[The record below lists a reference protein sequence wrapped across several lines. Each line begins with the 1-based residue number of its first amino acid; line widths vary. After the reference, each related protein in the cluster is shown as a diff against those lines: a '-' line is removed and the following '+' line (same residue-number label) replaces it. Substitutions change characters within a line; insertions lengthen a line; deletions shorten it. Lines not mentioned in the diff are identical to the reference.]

1 MPPHGSNHPGEQRA
15 HVSVGG
21 LPYLLALPA
30 ALSAASSS
38 FPLLLFLHGA
48 GESGSNPQEL
58 LAEGATG
65 TPTSLAKAHA
75 PHLEQF
81 IVASP
86 QTDRGWDGQPGEL
99 VVKLL
104 DELLEDKRLK
114 IDAHR
119 VYLSGVSMGGAGVWS
134 VASAHPARFAAIVP
148 VCGYGNAERVA
159 SALAASPARHTP
171 KIFVWHGANDVV
183 VPVGA
188 SDEVVAALKARGRTD
203 VRYERIAASPA
214 PVGWPDYTGHAAWL
228 PAFAA
233 ESSLWPWLL
242 EQRLSS

>member
-15 HVSVGG
+15 HLSVGG

-159 SALAASPARHTP
+159 SALAASPAAQGQGPHRRALRADRRLARARRLARL
-171 KIFVWHGANDVV
+171 HGPRCVVARLRGREFALALAARAEAVV
-183 VPVGA
+183 V
-188 SDEVVAALKARGRTD
+188 K
-203 VRYERIAASPA
+203 PA
-214 PVGWPDYTGHAAWL
+214 
-228 PAFAA
+228 
-233 ESSLWPWLL
+233 
-242 EQRLSS
+242 